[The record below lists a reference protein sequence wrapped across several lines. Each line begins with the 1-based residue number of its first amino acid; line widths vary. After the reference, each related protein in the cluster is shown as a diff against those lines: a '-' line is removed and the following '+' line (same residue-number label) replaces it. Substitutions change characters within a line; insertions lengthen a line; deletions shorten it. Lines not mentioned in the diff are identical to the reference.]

1 MGLSLDKCIPQFP
14 SHQPQQQQSLLS
26 DEEERD
32 VEVVEH
38 KTSSVGMKLQKHRQA
53 SQTIPT
59 TSPPPNQNS
68 ASSSPPSSTPKSGK
82 TESPKQQPSTSTTT
96 TTTTTNNSSVESGTA
111 AAPQPPPK
119 RTTSP
124 TAKPISQ
131 TEPDF
136 FSDMKPKY
144 NAPVLVQPSRPS
156 RLTQELET
164 MKSSEAPSYGWDA
177 EDDIS
182 AEFEDDQADITVSD
196 EGEKKQRENSRAHKN
211 QEKMKKE
218 PKQKLSAVKVD
229 STFGDFEDEN

>member
-1 MGLSLDKCIPQFP
+1 
-14 SHQPQQQQSLLS
+14 
-26 DEEERD
+26 
-32 VEVVEH
+32 
-38 KTSSVGMKLQKHRQA
+38 
-53 SQTIPT
+53 
-59 TSPPPNQNS
+59 
-68 ASSSPPSSTPKSGK
+68 
-82 TESPKQQPSTSTTT
+82 
-96 TTTTTNNSSVESGTA
+96 
-111 AAPQPPPK
+111 
-119 RTTSP
+119 
-124 TAKPISQ
+124 
-131 TEPDF
+131 
-136 FSDMKPKY
+136 MKPKY

>member
-53 SQTIPT
+53 SQTIPA